1 MHIHVTVFTSQQAER
16 EALRWV
22 QKYISAFGGD
32 PTKVTMS
39 VRSGIL
45 SPVSSQTLFFSFG
58 ESAGGEG
65 ITDQLLANGGDP
77 EGLFRAAWMDSGFTF
92 PANSSIASQQPTFDL
107 IVSDVG
113 CSSDFDD
120 KLGCLRNVSTDALT
134 IAMNKTASF
143 LGFTVRTLSH
153 IPKVLLL
160 TFT

>member
-32 PTKVTMS
+32 PTRVTMS
-39 VRSGIL
+39 VRSWLL
-45 SPVSSQTLFFSFG
+45 SPVSTKPLFFSFG

-65 ITDQLLANGGDP
+65 VTDQLLANEGDP
-77 EGLFRAAWMDSGFTF
+77 KGLFRAAWMDSGFTF

-113 CSSDFDD
+113 CTDFDD

-143 LGFTVRTLSH
+143 LGFSVGTFSH
-153 IPKVLLL
+153 IPKDLPL
-160 TFT
+160 THT